1 MPNSGTSRP
10 DNSTSR
16 DTRIERHAFTSEKTM
31 YVNPSAYTASSVA
44 PPSCTQNCEKSPWI
58 SPVTPCPAFPRYAAA
73 PTPFHP
79 APYVPSAKIPT
90 ATAPNHPQY
99 PCTEIAPQ
107 GSSIFSTRSLK
118 STPRQTTTPAIT
130 PIITAEVGVTNAH
143 GAVIATSPASMPL
156 QAIVMS
162 GLPNMKY
169 HSSIAAA
176 DPATAARFVLIAT
189 TAMRRSV
196 APRVEPGLNPIQ
208 PNSKINV
215 PLTTNTMLCAGNA
228 RGFPSG
234 PYLPSRGPNMTDKA
248 IAQNPPTPCTTLD
261 PAKST

>member
-1 MPNSGTSRP
+1 MPNSGTSKP
-10 DNSTSR
+10 VSSTSL
-16 DTRIERHAFTSEKTM
+16 DTRIGR
-31 YVNPSAYTASSVA
+31 
-44 PPSCTQNCEKSPWI
+44 
-58 SPVTPCPAFPRYAAA
+58 PAFPRYAAA

-107 GSSIFSTRSLK
+107 GSSIFSIRSLNRTPRHT
-118 STPRQTTTPAIT
+118 STPATVPITTE
-130 PIITAEVGVTNAH
+130 EVGETNAH
-143 GAVIATSPASMPL
+143 GAVMATSPASIPL
-156 QAIVMS
+156 QAIVIS

-169 HSSIAAA
+169 HSSMAAA
-176 DPATAARFVLIAT
+176 EPGTAETFVLMAT
-189 TAMRRSV
+189 TEMRKSV
-196 APRVEPGLNPIQ
+196 APSVEPGLNPIQ

-215 PLTTNTMLCAGNA
+215 PVTTNTMLCAGNA

-234 PYLPSRGPNMTDKA
+234 PYLPSLGPNITDSA
-248 IAQNPPTPCTTLD
+248 MAQNPPTPCTTLD